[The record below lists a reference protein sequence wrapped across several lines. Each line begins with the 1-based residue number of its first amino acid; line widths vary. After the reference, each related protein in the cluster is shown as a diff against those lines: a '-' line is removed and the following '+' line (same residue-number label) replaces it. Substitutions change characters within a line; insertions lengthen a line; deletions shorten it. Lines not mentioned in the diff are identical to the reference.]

1 MKISYMISMV
11 ILQDGF
17 LMLSLIQIWIVIKS
31 IAFIQVEIVIPMTPK
46 EALLSQALTH
56 LLLGLAWESILEY
69 PMLLQIQMQSMVQ
82 NILILQLPMTLVS
95 RRSKWNILLMIPCKP
110 IPLILFGLKQTLIGL
125 WGQKIQITLMSTIT
139 L

>member
-1 MKISYMISMV
+1 MKINYMISMV

-17 LMLSLIQIWIVIKS
+17 LMLSLIQIWIEILS
-31 IAFIQVEIVIPMTPK
+31 TAFIQVEIVTPMTPK
-46 EALLSQALTH
+46 EALLLQALTP
-56 LLLGLAWESILEY
+56 LLLGLAQESILEY

-82 NILILQLPMTLVS
+82 NILILQLPMTLVQ
-95 RRSKWNILLMIPCKP
+95 RRSKLNTLLMILCKP

-125 WGQKIQITLMSTIT
+125 WVQKIQITLMFTIT